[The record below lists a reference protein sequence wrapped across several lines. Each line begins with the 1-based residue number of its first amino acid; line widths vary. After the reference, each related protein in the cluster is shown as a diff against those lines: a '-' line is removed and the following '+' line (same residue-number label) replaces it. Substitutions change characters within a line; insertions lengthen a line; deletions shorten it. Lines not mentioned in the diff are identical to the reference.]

1 MKPLLA
7 TLRLCQQQRFQRD
20 DQVRQLVVGSCT
32 PRGIAEPPDGDIER
46 RMRGARFDQ
55 RFVEASE
62 LFDLVRLQVVVRPCL
77 ADPRP
82 EIEPQYPSSSER
94 LEFVPGQH
102 RGLGRD

>member
-1 MKPLLA
+1 MIRSVSWSSGRVRPAASPNRLTA
-7 TLRLCQQQRFQRD
+7 TSSGGC
-20 DQVRQLVVGSCT
+20 
-32 PRGIAEPPDGDIER
+32 A
-46 RMRGARFDQ
+46 ARFDQ